1 MIHPIRLVSSTKHGV
16 RASKKRWPEIGHRH
30 RTQVRV
36 FDLQTR
42 NDRPKNPLVVR
53 WVVENKSR
61 SQVFSRKVTAEELPN
76 SIIATIDSHHCSVK
90 QSMTQCIDTSFCY
103 YVDVEIDRKFISC
116 CGPGEWMVC
125 NCLSERDDYLTS
137 AQAGNSLASIETE
150 ELKDSSDVAS
160 KPEDLAVPS
169 P

>member
-1 MIHPIRLVSSTKHGV
+1 
-16 RASKKRWPEIGHRH
+16 
-30 RTQVRV
+30 
-36 FDLQTR
+36 
-42 NDRPKNPLVVR
+42 
-53 WVVENKSR
+53 
-61 SQVFSRKVTAEELPN
+61 
-76 SIIATIDSHHCSVK
+76 
-90 QSMTQCIDTSFCY
+90 MTQCIDTSFCY